1 MRCFMQAHGEAL
13 GELRDVLER
22 RVERARSMDQGADDE
37 ESLMTCIDAAT
48 RAALDAAPSYIS

>member
-1 MRCFMQAHGEAL
+1 MQAHGEAL

-37 ESLMTCIDAAT
+37 KSLITCIDAAT